1 PRAERKPGTP
11 RTARAGPPG
20 TRSTPATALADTG
33 REAVPPDTVR
43 RSAPHIYAVG
53 GKTPAPRCRVIPR
66 AERKSG
72 TQGTARAGP
81 PGARST
87 PGAPVAD
94 PGREAVPPD
103 TVGRRAPHIYAVG
116 GKTPAPRYRVIPR
129 AERKSGTPGT
139 ARAGPPGARS
149 TPGAAVTDPGG
160 EAVRPDTVGGT
171 ASRTYTVTGKT
182 PAP

>member
-1 PRAERKPGTP
+1 
-11 RTARAGPPG
+11 
-20 TRSTPATALADTG
+20 
-33 REAVPPDTVR
+33 
-43 RSAPHIYAVG
+43 
-53 GKTPAPRCRVIPR
+53 RVIPR

-87 PGAPVAD
+87 PGAAVTD

-103 TVGRRAPHIYAVG
+103 RERGMSPHIYAVG

-129 AERKSGTPGT
+129 AERKSGTQGT

-149 TPGAAVTDPGG
+149 TPGAAVTDPGR
-160 EAVRPDTVGGT
+160 EAVP
-171 ASRTYTVTGKT
+171 
-182 PAP
+182 